1 MATSKKSTKSKST
14 VKDTVETASSAIK
27 LPVSFNQFKK
37 YPVAAVAFLCVF
49 GIIYLYKDKQKTDT
63 KGLDN
68 CIEDNRNL
76 ERKIDAKD
84 SIILNLV
91 TQQAI
96 INATK

>member
-1 MATSKKSTKSKST
+1 MATTKKPTRAKSTAK
-14 VKDTVETASSAIK
+14 ETAEAASEAIK
-27 LPVSFNQFKK
+27 LPVNFNQFRK
-37 YPVAAVAFLCVF
+37 YPIAAVAFLCVF

-68 CIEDNRNL
+68 CIENTKML
-76 ERKIDAKD
+76 EKKIDTKD
-84 SIILNLV
+84 SVILNLI